1 MGKTEEQKSARDRL
15 ANEELTDDERRD
27 LLAASAAERDAEA
40 KELETQEREDALAAQ
55 AEESEEIAEATE
67 EHVIDPDTGETV
79 ERDDEVDEPVNVRRA
94 GVRNPAGGTI

>member
-1 MGKTEEQKSARDRL
+1 MGKTEEQASARDRL
-15 ANEELTDDERRD
+15 ANEELTDEERQE
-27 LLAASAAERDAEA
+27 LLVASA
-40 KELETQEREDALAAQ
+40 QEREAEARELEQQERDEALEAQ
-55 AEESEEIAEATE
+55 QAESEEIAEATE